1 MSASQVGISALIDG
15 AGARGSIARP
25 SRHWGA
31 RLVFPLM
38 VCGSAGALLAYSAR
52 ESFVATTDVWV
63 APVVGA
69 PQTAETQSV
78 AAPDQGASGA
88 GALIVQAPGWIEPDP
103 YPINVPAMTEGVI
116 QEIMVMEGDRVSVGQ
131 SVARLVDEDAQLAL
145 QAAEAQRAAQRAAAQ
160 KAMAEVQLALANEE
174 EAEYLMNRAREIAT
188 SGAGAE
194 GERILAEIRLKSA
207 QQAVIAAR
215 ALAELEL
222 EQAQRQ
228 EVAYAG
234 AQLTLKRTLIA
245 SPFDGV
251 VMSRLVEPGMR
262 ISIGGSMPGTAED
275 KLNGIVLRLYD
286 PAKLQ
291 VRVDVPLADFA
302 KLRIG
307 TRAEMVSEA
316 LPDRVLHGRVT
327 RILHEA
333 SVQRNTVPVKV
344 AIEDP
349 DEVLKPD
356 MLVRVRFYGSGLS
369 SSEQTHRETREA
381 SATNCGLRLMIPL
394 SALLRQKGDTALV
407 WSVRHDHGRK
417 GMVVQEEEIKFRPS
431 QTPGYCEVNQG
442 LSVGD
447 RVVTNPASDLRS
459 GSRVRIRGE
468 APTAEGQRGE
478 GETP

>member
-52 ESFVATTDVWV
+52 ESFVAATDVWV
-63 APVVGA
+63 APLVGA
-69 PQTAETQSV
+69 PQTAETQPV

-88 GALIVQAPGWIEPDP
+88 GALLVQAPGWIEPDP

-116 QEIMVMEGDRVSVGQ
+116 QEIMVMEGDRVGVGQ
-131 SVARLVDEDAQLAL
+131 PVARLVDEDAKLAL
-145 QAAEAQRAAQRAAAQ
+145 QTAEAQRAAQRASAQ

-174 EAEYLMNRAREIAT
+174 EAQYLVNRAREIAT

-207 QQAVIAAR
+207 QQAVVAAR

-222 EQAQRQ
+222 AQVQQQ
-228 EVAYAG
+228 EVAHAA
-234 AQLTLKRTLIA
+234 AQLALARTLIA
-245 SPFDGV
+245 SPSAGV
-251 VMSRLVEPGMR
+251 VMSRQVEPGMR

-307 TRAEMVSEA
+307 MRAEMVTEA

-356 MLVRVRFYGSGLS
+356 MLVRVRFYGGGLS
-369 SSEQTHRETREA
+369 TSVHAPQSTREA
-381 SATNCGLRLMIPL
+381 SAANSGLRLLIPL
-394 SALLRQKGDTALV
+394 SALLRQVGDRAFV
-407 WSVRHDHGRK
+407 WSVRHEQGRA
-417 GMVVQEEEIKFRPS
+417 GMVVQEQEIMFRPS
-431 QTPGYCEVNQG
+431 QSPGYCEVNEG

-447 RVVTNPASDLRS
+447 RVVTNPPRGLRS

-468 APTAEGQRGE
+468 EPTAEGEPSE
-478 GETP
+478 GEAP